1 MKNLIIV
8 RHCKSSWKDPSLS
21 DFDRPLN
28 KRGNIDG
35 ELMSNYLREKE
46 KKIDKLI
53 LSTSIRTRLTSKYF
67 IEKIHFNSISYL
79 DELYHAS
86 YSEII
91 KIISKIEN
99 NFNNIMVIGHNPGLT
114 ELINY
119 FTDMRIYNIPTTGII
134 KVEFKE
140 AKWSKIT
147 ENKGKIVYKKFPKEL
162 KL

>member
-1 MKNLIIV
+1 MKSLIIV
-8 RHCKSSWKDPSLS
+8 RHCKSSWADLSLS

-53 LSTSIRTRLTSKYF
+53 LSTSKRTRLTSKYF
-67 IEKIHFNSISYL
+67 TEKIHFDSISYL

-86 YSEII
+86 YSDII
-91 KIISKIEN
+91 NIISKVEN
-99 NFNNIMVIGHNPGLT
+99 NFNSVMVIGHNPGLT
-114 ELINY
+114 ELINQY
-119 FTDMRIYNIPTTGII
+119 TIMNIYNLPTTGVV
-134 KVEFKE
+134 KVEFKGD
-140 AKWSKIT
+140 KWERIT

>member
-114 ELINY
+114 ELKNQYTIMN
-119 FTDMRIYNIPTTGII
+119 IYNLPTTGVV

-140 AKWSKIT
+140 DKWSKIT

>member
-8 RHCKSSWKDPSLS
+8 RHCKSSWADLSLS

-28 KRGNIDG
+28 KRGHIDG
-35 ELMSNYLREKE
+35 ELMSSYLREKE

-53 LSTSIRTRLTSKYF
+53 SSTSKRTRLTSKYF

-99 NFNNIMVIGHNPGLT
+99 NLNNIMVIGHNPGLT
-114 ELINY
+114 ELINH
-119 FTDMRIYNIPTTGII
+119 FSDMRIYNIPTSGII

>member
-99 NFNNIMVIGHNPGLT
+99 NFNNLMVIGHNPGLT
-114 ELINY
+114 ELINH
-119 FTDMRIYNIPTTGII
+119 FSDMRIYNIPTSGII

-140 AKWSKIT
+140 DKWSKIT

>member
-1 MKNLIIV
+1 MKSLIIV
-8 RHCKSSWKDPSLS
+8 RHCKSSWADLSLS

-53 LSTSIRTRLTSKYF
+53 LSTSKRTRLTSKYF
-67 IEKIHFNSISYL
+67 TEKIHFDSISYI

-86 YSEII
+86 YSDII
-91 KIISKIEN
+91 NIISKVEN
-99 NFNNIMVIGHNPGLT
+99 NFNSIMVIGHNPGLT
-114 ELINY
+114 ELINQY
-119 FTDMRIYNIPTTGII
+119 TNMNIYNLPTTGVV

-140 AKWSKIT
+140 NKWKRIT
-147 ENKGKIVYKKFPKEL
+147 ENKGKIIYKKFPKEL

>member
-114 ELINY
+114 ELINH
-119 FTDMRIYNIPTTGII
+119 FTDMRIYNIPTSGII

-140 AKWSKIT
+140 DKWSKIT

>member
-8 RHCKSSWKDPSLS
+8 RHCKSSWKDPILS

-140 AKWSKIT
+140 DEWSKIT

>member
-1 MKNLIIV
+1 MKSLIIV
-8 RHCKSSWKDPSLS
+8 RHCKSSWADLSLS

-28 KRGNIDG
+28 KRGKIDG
-35 ELMSNYLREKE
+35 ELMSSYLREKE

-53 LSTSIRTRLTSKYF
+53 SSTSKRTRLTSKYF

-114 ELINY
+114 ELINH
-119 FTDMRIYNIPTTGII
+119 FTDMRIYNIPTSGII

-140 AKWSKIT
+140 DKWSKIT

>member
-1 MKNLIIV
+1 MKSLIIV
-8 RHCKSSWKDPSLS
+8 RHCKSSWADLSLS

-53 LSTSIRTRLTSKYF
+53 LSTSKRTRLTSKYF
-67 IEKIHFNSISYL
+67 TEKIHFDSISYL

-86 YSEII
+86 YSDII
-91 KIISKIEN
+91 NIISKVEN
-99 NFNNIMVIGHNPGLT
+99 NFNSIMVIGHNPGLT
-114 ELINY
+114 ELINQY
-119 FTDMRIYNIPTTGII
+119 TIMNIYNLPTTGVV
-134 KVEFKE
+134 KVEFKGD
-140 AKWSKIT
+140 KWERIT

>member
-1 MKNLIIV
+1 MKSLIIV
-8 RHCKSSWKDPSLS
+8 RHCKSSWADLSLS

-53 LSTSIRTRLTSKYF
+53 LSTSKRTRLTSKYF
-67 IEKIHFNSISYL
+67 TEKIHFDSISYL

-86 YSEII
+86 YSDII
-91 KIISKIEN
+91 NIISKVEN
-99 NFNNIMVIGHNPGLT
+99 NFNSVMVIGHNPGLT
-114 ELINY
+114 ELINQY
-119 FTDMRIYNIPTTGII
+119 TMINIYNLPTTGVV
-134 KVEFKE
+134 KVEFKGD
-140 AKWSKIT
+140 KWERIT

>member
-1 MKNLIIV
+1 MKSLIIV
-8 RHCKSSWKDPSLS
+8 RHCKSSWADLSLS

-53 LSTSIRTRLTSKYF
+53 LSTSKRTRLTSKYF
-67 IEKIHFNSISYL
+67 TEKIHFDSISYL

-86 YSEII
+86 YSDII
-91 KIISKIEN
+91 NIISKVEN
-99 NFNNIMVIGHNPGLT
+99 NFNSVMVIGHNPGLT
-114 ELINY
+114 ELINQY
-119 FTDMRIYNIPTTGII
+119 TIMNIYNLPTTGVV
-134 KVEFKE
+134 KVEFKGD
-140 AKWSKIT
+140 KWDRIT
-147 ENKGKIVYKKFPKEL
+147 ENKGIIVYKKFPKEL

>member
-1 MKNLIIV
+1 MKSLIIV
-8 RHCKSSWKDPSLS
+8 RHCKSSWADLSLS

-53 LSTSIRTRLTSKYF
+53 LSTSKRTRLTSKYF
-67 IEKIHFNSISYL
+67 TEKIHFDSISYL

-86 YSEII
+86 YSDII
-91 KIISKIEN
+91 NIISKVEN
-99 NFNNIMVIGHNPGLT
+99 NFNSVMVIGHNPGLT
-114 ELINY
+114 ELINQY
-119 FTDMRIYNIPTTGII
+119 TIMNIYNLPTTGVV
-134 KVEFKE
+134 KVEFKGD
-140 AKWSKIT
+140 KWERIT
-147 ENKGKIVYKKFPKEL
+147 ENKGSIVYKKFPKEL

>member
-1 MKNLIIV
+1 MKSLIIV
-8 RHCKSSWKDPSLS
+8 RHCKSSWADLSLS

-53 LSTSIRTRLTSKYF
+53 LSTSKRTRLTSKYF
-67 IEKIHFNSISYL
+67 TEKIHFDSISYL

-86 YSEII
+86 YSDII
-91 KIISKIEN
+91 NIISKVEN
-99 NFNNIMVIGHNPGLT
+99 NFNSIMVIGHNPGLT
-114 ELINY
+114 ELINQY
-119 FTDMRIYNIPTTGII
+119 TMINIYNLPTTGVV
-134 KVEFKE
+134 KVEFKGD
-140 AKWSKIT
+140 KWDRIT
-147 ENKGKIVYKKFPKEL
+147 ENKGIIVYKKFPKEL

>member
-1 MKNLIIV
+1 MKSLIIV
-8 RHCKSSWKDPSLS
+8 RHCKSSWADLSLS

-35 ELMSNYLREKE
+35 ELMSNYLKEKE

-53 LSTSIRTRLTSKYF
+53 SSTSKRTRLTSKYF

-114 ELINY
+114 ELINH

>member
-1 MKNLIIV
+1 MKSLIIV
-8 RHCKSSWKDPSLS
+8 RHCKSSWADLSLS

-53 LSTSIRTRLTSKYF
+53 LSTSKRTRLTSKYF
-67 IEKIHFNSISYL
+67 TEKIHFDSISYL

-86 YSEII
+86 YSDII
-91 KIISKIEN
+91 NIISKVEN
-99 NFNNIMVIGHNPGLT
+99 NFNSVMVIGHNPGLT
-114 ELINY
+114 ELINQY
-119 FTDMRIYNIPTTGII
+119 TMMNIYNLPTTGVV
-134 KVEFKE
+134 KVEFKGD
-140 AKWSKIT
+140 KWERIT
-147 ENKGKIVYKKFPKEL
+147 ENKGIIVYKKFPKEL

>member
-1 MKNLIIV
+1 MKNLIVV

-35 ELMSNYLREKE
+35 ELMSNYLKEKE

-114 ELINY
+114 ELINH

>member
-1 MKNLIIV
+1 MKSLIIV
-8 RHCKSSWKDPSLS
+8 RHCKSSWADLSLS

-53 LSTSIRTRLTSKYF
+53 LSTSKRTRLTSKYF
-67 IEKIHFNSISYL
+67 TEKIHFDSISYL

-86 YSEII
+86 YSDII
-91 KIISKIEN
+91 NIISKVEN
-99 NFNNIMVIGHNPGLT
+99 NFNSVMVIGHNPGLT
-114 ELINY
+114 ELINQY
-119 FTDMRIYNIPTTGII
+119 TIMNIYNLPTTGVV
-134 KVEFKE
+134 KVEFKVD
-140 AKWSKIT
+140 KWERIT
-147 ENKGKIVYKKFPKEL
+147 ENKGIIIYKKFPKEL

>member
-1 MKNLIIV
+1 MKSLIIV
-8 RHCKSSWKDPSLS
+8 RHCKSSWADLSLS

-53 LSTSIRTRLTSKYF
+53 LSTSKRTRLTSKYF
-67 IEKIHFNSISYL
+67 TEKIHFDSISYL

-86 YSEII
+86 YSDII
-91 KIISKIEN
+91 NIISKVEN
-99 NFNNIMVIGHNPGLT
+99 NFNSVMVIGHNPGLT
-114 ELINY
+114 ELINQY
-119 FTDMRIYNIPTTGII
+119 TIINIYNLPTTGVV
-134 KVEFKE
+134 KVEFKGD
-140 AKWSKIT
+140 KWDRIT
-147 ENKGKIVYKKFPKEL
+147 ENKGIIVYKKFPKEL

>member
-114 ELINY
+114 ELINH
-119 FTDMRIYNIPTTGII
+119 FTDMRIYNIPTSGII
-134 KVEFKE
+134 KVEFE
-140 AKWSKIT
+140 EDKWSKIT

>member
-1 MKNLIIV
+1 MKSLIIV
-8 RHCKSSWKDPSLS
+8 RHCKSSWADLSLS

-53 LSTSIRTRLTSKYF
+53 LSTSKRTRLTSKYF
-67 IEKIHFNSISYL
+67 TEKIHFDSISYL

-86 YSEII
+86 YSDII
-91 KIISKIEN
+91 NIISKVEN
-99 NFNNIMVIGHNPGLT
+99 NFNSVMVIGHNPGLT
-114 ELINY
+114 ELINQY
-119 FTDMRIYNIPTTGII
+119 TIMNIYNLPTTGVV
-134 KVEFKE
+134 KVEFKVD
-140 AKWSKIT
+140 KWERIT

>member
-1 MKNLIIV
+1 MKSLIIV
-8 RHCKSSWKDPSLS
+8 RHCKSSWADLSLS

-53 LSTSIRTRLTSKYF
+53 LSTSKRTRLTSKYF
-67 IEKIHFNSISYL
+67 TEKIHFDSISYL

-86 YSEII
+86 YLDII
-91 KIISKIEN
+91 NIISKVEN
-99 NFNNIMVIGHNPGLT
+99 NFNSIMVIGHNPGLT
-114 ELINY
+114 ELINQY
-119 FTDMRIYNIPTTGII
+119 TIMNIYNLPTTGVV
-134 KVEFKE
+134 KVEFKGD
-140 AKWSKIT
+140 KWDRIT
-147 ENKGKIVYKKFPKEL
+147 ENKGIIVYKKFPKEL

>member
-1 MKNLIIV
+1 MKSLIIV
-8 RHCKSSWKDPSLS
+8 RHCKSSWADLSLS

-53 LSTSIRTRLTSKYF
+53 LSTSKRTRLTSKYF
-67 IEKIHFNSISYL
+67 TEKIHFDSISYI

-86 YSEII
+86 YSDII
-91 KIISKIEN
+91 NIISKVEN
-99 NFNNIMVIGHNPGLT
+99 NFNSVMVIGHNPGLT
-114 ELINY
+114 ELINQY
-119 FTDMRIYNIPTTGII
+119 TIMNIYNLPTTGVV
-134 KVEFKE
+134 KVEFKGD
-140 AKWSKIT
+140 KWERIT

>member
-8 RHCKSSWKDPSLS
+8 RHCKSSWKDPILS

-53 LSTSIRTRLTSKYF
+53 SSTSKRTRLTSKYF

-99 NFNNIMVIGHNPGLT
+99 NFNNLMVIGHNPGLT
-114 ELINY
+114 ELINH
-119 FTDMRIYNIPTTGII
+119 FSDMRIYNIPTSGII

-140 AKWSKIT
+140 DKWSKIT

>member
-1 MKNLIIV
+1 MKSLIIV
-8 RHCKSSWKDPSLS
+8 RHCKSSWADLSLS

-53 LSTSIRTRLTSKYF
+53 LSTSKRTRLTSKYF
-67 IEKIHFNSISYL
+67 TEKIHFDSISYL

-86 YSEII
+86 YSDII
-91 KIISKIEN
+91 NIISKVEN
-99 NFNNIMVIGHNPGLT
+99 NFNSVMVIGHNPGLT
-114 ELINY
+114 ELINKY
-119 FTDMRIYNIPTTGII
+119 TIMNIYNLPTTGVV
-134 KVEFKE
+134 KVEFKGD
-140 AKWSKIT
+140 KWDRIT
-147 ENKGKIVYKKFPKEL
+147 ENKGIIVYKKFPKEL

>member
-114 ELINY
+114 ELINH
-119 FTDMRIYNIPTTGII
+119 FSDMRIYNIPTSGII

-140 AKWSKIT
+140 DKWSKIT

>member
-114 ELINY
+114 ELINQN
-119 FTDMRIYNIPTTGII
+119 TSMNIYNLPTTGVV
-134 KVEFKE
+134 KVKFKGD
-140 AKWSKIT
+140 KWERIT

>member
-1 MKNLIIV
+1 MKSLIIV
-8 RHCKSSWKDPSLS
+8 RHCKSSWADLSLS

-53 LSTSIRTRLTSKYF
+53 LSTSKRTRLTSKYF
-67 IEKIHFNSISYL
+67 TEKIHFDSISYL

-86 YSEII
+86 YSDII
-91 KIISKIEN
+91 NIISKVEN
-99 NFNNIMVIGHNPGLT
+99 NFNSIMVIGHNPGLT
-114 ELINY
+114 ELINQY
-119 FTDMRIYNIPTTGII
+119 TIMNIYNLPTTGVV
-134 KVEFKE
+134 KVEFKGD
-140 AKWSKIT
+140 KWDRIT
-147 ENKGKIVYKKFPKEL
+147 ENKGIIVYKKFPKEL

>member
-1 MKNLIIV
+1 MKSLIIV
-8 RHCKSSWKDPSLS
+8 RHCKSSWADLSLS

-53 LSTSIRTRLTSKYF
+53 LSTSKRTRLTSKYF
-67 IEKIHFNSISYL
+67 TEKIHFDSISYL

-86 YSEII
+86 YSDII
-91 KIISKIEN
+91 NIISKVEN
-99 NFNNIMVIGHNPGLT
+99 NFNSVMVIGHNPGLT
-114 ELINY
+114 ELINQY
-119 FTDMRIYNIPTTGII
+119 TIMNIYNLPTTGVV
-134 KVEFKE
+134 KVKFKGD
-140 AKWSKIT
+140 KWERIT

>member
-86 YSEII
+86 YSDII
-91 KIISKIEN
+91 NIISKVEN

-114 ELINY
+114 ELINH
-119 FTDMRIYNIPTTGII
+119 FSDMRIYNIPTSGII

-140 AKWSKIT
+140 DKWSKIT

>member
-8 RHCKSSWKDPSLS
+8 RHCKSSWKDPRLS

-114 ELINY
+114 ELINH

>member
-8 RHCKSSWKDPSLS
+8 RHCKSSWADLSLS

-35 ELMSNYLREKE
+35 ELMSSYLREKE

-53 LSTSIRTRLTSKYF
+53 SSTSKRTRLTSKYF

-86 YSEII
+86 YSDII
-91 KIISKIEN
+91 NTISKVEN

-114 ELINY
+114 ELINQY
-119 FTDMRIYNIPTTGII
+119 TIMNIYNLPTTGVV

-140 AKWSKIT
+140 DKWSKIT
-147 ENKGKIVYKKFPKEL
+147 ENKGKIIYKKFPKEL

>member
-99 NFNNIMVIGHNPGLT
+99 NLNNIMVIGHNRGLT
-114 ELINY
+114 ELINH
-119 FTDMRIYNIPTTGII
+119 FSDMRIYNIPTSGII

-140 AKWSKIT
+140 DKWSKIT

>member
-1 MKNLIIV
+1 MKSLIIV

-114 ELINY
+114 ELINH
-119 FTDMRIYNIPTTGII
+119 FTDMRIYNIPTSGII
-134 KVEFKE
+134 KVEFE
-140 AKWSKIT
+140 EDKWSKIT

>member
-1 MKNLIIV
+1 MKSLIIV
-8 RHCKSSWKDPSLS
+8 RHCKSSWADLSLS

-53 LSTSIRTRLTSKYF
+53 LSTSKRTRLTSKYF
-67 IEKIHFNSISYL
+67 TEKIHFDSISYL

-86 YSEII
+86 YSDII
-91 KIISKIEN
+91 NIISKVEN
-99 NFNNIMVIGHNPGLT
+99 NFNSVMVIGHNPGLT
-114 ELINY
+114 ELINQY
-119 FTDMRIYNIPTTGII
+119 TIINIYNLPTTGVV
-134 KVEFKE
+134 KVEFKGD
-140 AKWSKIT
+140 KWERIT
-147 ENKGKIVYKKFPKEL
+147 ENKGIIVYKKFPKEL